1 MPLYSFFL
9 FIFMTFYAITA
20 QSQNLFGNPT
30 CSEWQVLSARDK
42 LTWLNAYLVPLNL
55 TNVSRKKPKTDKF
68 SQLASLDT
76 ASSHV
81 DRYCNSHN
89 EAYAAVGAIQF
100 LDELTSTE

>member
-1 MPLYSFFL
+1 MPIYSIFL
-9 FIFMTFYAITA
+9 FIFMSFYAMSA
-20 QSQNLFGNPT
+20 HSQNLFGNPT
-30 CSEWQVLSARDK
+30 CSDWQVLPVREK

-76 ASSHV
+76 ASLYV
-81 DRYCNSHN
+81 DRYCHSHN

-100 LDELTSTE
+100 LDELTASE